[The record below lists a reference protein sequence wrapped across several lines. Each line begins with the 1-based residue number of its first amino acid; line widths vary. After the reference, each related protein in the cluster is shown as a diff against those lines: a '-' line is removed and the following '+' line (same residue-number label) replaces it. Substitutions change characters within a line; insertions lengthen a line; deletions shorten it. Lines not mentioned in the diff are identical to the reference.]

1 MASNSNKPCESPVG
15 ISVVSASQQQPAQAS
30 TATLSQAVGHV
41 SSMAQNINAYQCQNP
56 AQTYSQQQLS
66 YPMLQHS
73 NKPFSDT
80 SNIQGQFSATANKR
94 RAAESDESNGVRFFR
109 HLSIHF
115 PNIV

>member
-41 SSMAQNINAYQCQNP
+41 SSMAQDIDAYQCQNP

-80 SNIQGQFSATANKR
+80 SNIQGQASTPAIKPRAT
-94 RAAESDESNGVRFFR
+94 ELDEGNGVRFLPTYKPF
-109 HLSIHF
+109 
-115 PNIV
+115 